1 MARKPFVSKLSDEA
15 MARAN
20 EFENKI
26 DVEIDKV
33 SGSISIVIVRLH
45 PGKDIGRNVFA
56 ELNRRY
62 VEAGWFAMVTSAG
75 VVFLFPTANLF
86 YHHICQRAQNNARA
100 DREYAQG
107 NSSPRERPD
116 GTYPRG

>member
-1 MARKPFVSKLSDEA
+1 MARKPFISKLSDED
-15 MARAN
+15 MARVN
-20 EFENKI
+20 EYEKKI

-33 SGSISIVIVRLH
+33 SGSISIFIVRIH
-45 PGKDIGRNVFA
+45 PDNDIGRNIFA

-86 YHHICQRAQNNARA
+86 YHHICQRARSNARA
-100 DREYAQG
+100 DR
-107 NSSPRERPD
+107 
-116 GTYPRG
+116 